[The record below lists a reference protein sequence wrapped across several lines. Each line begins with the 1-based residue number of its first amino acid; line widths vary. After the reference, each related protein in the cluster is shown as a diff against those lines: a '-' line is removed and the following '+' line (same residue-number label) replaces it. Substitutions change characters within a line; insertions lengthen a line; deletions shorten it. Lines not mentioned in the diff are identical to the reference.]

1 MEKRGE
7 LRTMPLPVKLTE
19 EELRARSKRLS
30 AEVKEC
36 EREEQVL
43 EDTIEAAKEA
53 RKAQEN
59 KIAALRAVLRATAEV
74 VQSGRETRDVE
85 VRDEMDWKA
94 STVLTRRTDTDE
106 LVASRGM
113 SEAERQR
120 CLFTTAADA
129 GLEAIRAHEAQG

>member
-1 MEKRGE
+1 VEKRGE